1 MIELRIPK
9 LRDPFL
15 LAANGTY
22 YVYGTGV
29 SPDND
34 WNNTTYACYR
44 AADGRLDGAWT
55 LLDPVYVRPPHAAKN
70 LWAPE
75 VHRYRGAYYLFGT
88 YFSDETQHRISAI
101 FRADSPEGPFA
112 EITGGALT
120 PRDWDC
126 IDGTLYVDSDGAPWL
141 VFVHEWTSTDD
152 GIGRMAAARLSDDLT
167 HLTTAPM
174 ELFRADDPAWAH
186 GHRVTDGCFL
196 YTTRTGRLLMLWSNF
211 DGDGY
216 CVGLAASA
224 SGRIEG
230 PWVQQEPRLYTRSMG
245 AYDGGHGM
253 IFADS
258 DGTSYLCIHAPNT
271 PTPARSEVPVLI
283 PVREENDTLVCDPA
297 Q

>member
-44 AADGRLDGAWT
+44 AADGRLDGTWT

-126 IDGTLYVDSDGAPWL
+126 IDGTLYVDSEGAP
-141 VFVHEWTSTDD
+141 
-152 GIGRMAAARLSDDLT
+152 
-167 HLTTAPM
+167 
-174 ELFRADDPAWAH
+174 
-186 GHRVTDGCFL
+186 
-196 YTTRTGRLLMLWSNF
+196 
-211 DGDGY
+211 
-216 CVGLAASA
+216 
-224 SGRIEG
+224 
-230 PWVQQEPRLYTRSMG
+230 
-245 AYDGGHGM
+245 
-253 IFADS
+253 
-258 DGTSYLCIHAPNT
+258 
-271 PTPARSEVPVLI
+271 
-283 PVREENDTLVCDPA
+283 
-297 Q
+297 